1 MSYPRLYLIGAVLY
15 MIASL
20 GFFAGTALYIV
31 FGSDCPDTTEQ
42 TRTREIQWAKQ
53 MQELRG
59 RAFRAEQA
67 TTEAMMEAAELRDL
81 ARPWQNAYFLLVEQ
95 GTPEWAAAMRAKGFV
110 SNSVLAVEGGVVR

>member
-1 MSYPRLYLIGAVLY
+1 MRHHRLYLIGAVLY
-15 MIASL
+15 MIAAL

-42 TRTREIQWAKQ
+42 TRTRETQWAKQ

-67 TTEAMMEAAELRDL
+67 TAEAMMEAARLGDL
-81 ARPWQNAYFLLVEQ
+81 ARPWQNGYFLLVEQ
-95 GTPEWAAAMRAKGFV
+95 GTPEWAAAMCSMELCTNAAKAA
-110 SNSVLAVEGGVVR
+110 LGGVN